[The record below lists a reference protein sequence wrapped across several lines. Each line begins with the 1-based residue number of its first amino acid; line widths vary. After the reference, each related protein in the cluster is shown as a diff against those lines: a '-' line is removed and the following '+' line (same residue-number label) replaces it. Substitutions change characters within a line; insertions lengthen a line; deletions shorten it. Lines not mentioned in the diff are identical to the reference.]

1 MKRLIELSLAAAAI
15 LIAGSIA
22 ASAQT
27 QSSSL
32 GDYARAVKKTRPVT
46 SSNVKS
52 FDNDN
57 LPGRGTVS
65 VVGSATDSGDDADK
79 DKDKDKNKDGSGA
92 KPSDQK
98 SDAQKTAEKPPKIDP
113 GQSSEERK
121 KAYDGWKSKLDE
133 QRKKIEQLSKELE
146 TLQTE
151 YRLQAA
157 AYYAD
162 TADRVR
168 GSKTMA
174 SDDAKF
180 KQRVDE
186 KKKEVD
192 DANAKLTDL
201 LDQAHRSGVP
211 NSVTE

>member
-1 MKRLIELSLAAAAI
+1 MKRLIELSLAGAAI
-15 LIAGSIA
+15 LICGSIA
-22 ASAQT
+22 ASAQA

-32 GDYARAVKKTRPVT
+32 GDYARAVKKTRPAT
-46 SSNVKS
+46 NSNVKS

-65 VVGSATDSGDDADK
+65 VVGNTTDSGDDADK
-79 DKDKDKNKDGSGA
+79 DKDKNKDGSGL
-92 KPSDQK
+92 KPADQK
-98 SDAQKTAEKPPKIDP
+98 SDGQKTAEKPPKIDP

-133 QRKKIEQLSKELE
+133 QRKKVEQLSKELE

-174 SDDAKF
+174 TDDAKF

>member
-1 MKRLIELSLAAAAI
+1 MTRLIKLSLAAVVI
-15 LIAGSIA
+15 MIAGSIA
-22 ASAQT
+22 ASAQA

-32 GDYARAVKKTRPVT
+32 GDYARAVKKTKPAANR
-46 SSNVKS
+46 NVKS

-57 LPGRGTVS
+57 LPGGGTVS
-65 VVGSATDSGDDADK
+65 VVGSTTNSGGDADK
-79 DKDKDKNKDGSGA
+79 VKDNDKNKDGSDA
-92 KPSDQK
+92 KPADQK
-98 SDAQKTAEKPPKIDP
+98 SDSQKTAEKPPKIDP
-113 GQSSEERK
+113 SQSSDERK
-121 KAYDGWKSKLDE
+121 KAYEGWKSKLDE
-133 QRKKIEQLSKELE
+133 QRKKVEQLSKELE

-174 SDDAKF
+174 TDDAKF

-192 DANAKLTDL
+192 DANAKLNEL
-201 LDQAHRSGVP
+201 LEQAHRSGVP